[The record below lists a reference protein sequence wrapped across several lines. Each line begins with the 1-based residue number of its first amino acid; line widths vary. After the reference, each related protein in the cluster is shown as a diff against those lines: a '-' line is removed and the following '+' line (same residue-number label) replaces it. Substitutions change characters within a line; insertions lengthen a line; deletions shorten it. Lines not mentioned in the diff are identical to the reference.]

1 MVCDEDLQDTY
12 RETQEEFGVQTEDFR
27 LNDGVREQG
36 QAGVML
42 GLANMKSELAGMK
55 TEFSG

>member
-1 MVCDEDLQDTY
+1 MVYDEDLQDTY

-27 LNDGVREQG
+27 LNDRVREQG

>member
-12 RETQEEFGVQTEDFR
+12 RETQEEFGVHTEDFR